1 MASSSFFSGENRP
14 SRYPFPFKICCSK
27 KKKKKRERE
36 EERRR
41 ERESGGEREER
52 ERERRDD
59 LEALLEVLWKHE
71 GDEEV
76 WNLAFTGD
84 VQLRNER

>member
-1 MASSSFFSGENRP
+1 MLLEEEEEEEREN
-14 SRYPFPFKICCSK
+14 
-27 KKKKKRERE
+27 RE

-41 ERESGGEREER
+41 EREREGEREER

>member
-1 MASSSFFSGENRP
+1 MLLEEEEEEERK
-14 SRYPFPFKICCSK
+14 RRRE
-27 KKKKKRERE
+27 KKRE
-36 EERRR
+36 R